1 MALTGGRRMKKF
13 ILLIILA
20 FLVNIPVLAKTIINP
35 IERIGSI
42 STGSLYTTKVT
53 TEEGTYRI
61 FVYNSGY
68 GAGITTV
75 KIK

>member
-1 MALTGGRRMKKF
+1 MKN
-13 ILLIILA
+13 IILGL
-20 FLVNIPVLAKTIINP
+20 LVGLILGLPISAYAKIIMNP
-35 IERIGSI
+35 IERVGAI
-42 STGSLYTTKVT
+42 SAGSLYTTKVT

-68 GAGITTV
+68 GTGITTV

>member
-1 MALTGGRRMKKF
+1 MKKF

-20 FLVNIPVLAKTIINP
+20 FLVNIPVLAKTIMNP
-35 IERIGSI
+35 IERISRVDG
-42 STGSLYTTKVT
+42 GDLLTTKVS

-61 FVYNSGY
+61 FVYNNFY
-68 GAGITTV
+68 GNGITAI

>member
-1 MALTGGRRMKKF
+1 MKN
-13 ILLIILA
+13 IILA
-20 FLVNIPVLAKTIINP
+20 LLIGLIMSFPVSAYAKIIMNP
-35 IERIGSI
+35 IERVGAI
-42 STGSLYTTKVT
+42 SAGSLYTTKVT

>member
-1 MALTGGRRMKKF
+1 MKNI
-13 ILLIILA
+13 ILGLLVGLIIGFPILA
-20 FLVNIPVLAKTIINP
+20 YAKTITNP

-42 STGSLYTTKVT
+42 STGTLYTTKVT
-53 TEEGTYRI
+53 IEEGTYRI

>member
-1 MALTGGRRMKKF
+1 MKNV
-13 ILLIILA
+13 IIGLLAGLIIGLPIS
-20 FLVNIPVLAKTIINP
+20 VYAKAVMNP

-42 STGSLYTTKVT
+42 SAGNLYTTKVT

-61 FVYNSGY
+61 FVYHSGY
-68 GAGITTV
+68 GSGITAV

>member
-1 MALTGGRRMKKF
+1 MKNI
-13 ILLIILA
+13 ILGLLVGLIIGLPISA
-20 FLVNIPVLAKTIINP
+20 YAKTIVNP
-35 IERIGSI
+35 IERVGAI

-68 GAGITTV
+68 GTGITTV

>member
-1 MALTGGRRMKKF
+1 MKKF

-20 FLVNIPVLAKTIINP
+20 FLVNIPVLAKTIMNP
-35 IERIGSI
+35 IERISRVDG
-42 STGSLYTTKVT
+42 GDLFTTKVS

-61 FVYNSGY
+61 FVYNNFY
-68 GAGITTV
+68 GSGITAI

>member
-1 MALTGGRRMKKF
+1 MKNI
-13 ILLIILA
+13 ILGLLVGLIIGFPA
-20 FLVNIPVLAKTIINP
+20 SVYAKTIMNP
-35 IERIGSI
+35 IERIGKI
-42 STGSLYTTKVT
+42 SSGSLYTTKVT